1 MFFMEPEF
9 WVAVAFFIFL
19 GIAWKMGAFK
29 AMVEGLDKRGDK
41 IRAELEDAR
50 QLREEAQ
57 RVLADYQ
64 KRRQQAEAEADGIVK
79 AARVEAE
86 RLAEEA
92 HAKLADFVARRTK
105 MAEQKIAQAEVQAT
119 AEVRAAAAE
128 AAVKAAEGIL
138 RNRVHGGSGDAL
150 VSQGL
155 AEVRAKLN

>member
-9 WVAVAFFIFL
+9 WVAVAFFIFM
-19 GIAWKMGAFK
+19 GIAWKMGAFT
-29 AMVEGLDKRGDK
+29 ALVNGLDTRGAK
-41 IRAELEDAR
+41 ISAELEDAR

-64 KRRQQAEAEADGIVK
+64 KRRQQAEAEADGIIK
-79 AARVEAE
+79 TAHLEAE
-86 RLAEEA
+86 RLAQES
-92 HAKLADFVARRTK
+92 HAKMADFVARRTK

-119 AEVRAAAAE
+119 AEVRAAAAD
-128 AAVKAAEGIL
+128 AAVKASEAIL
-138 RNRVHGGSGDAL
+138 RTRAHGGAGEAL

>member
-9 WVAVAFFIFL
+9 WVAVSFFIFL
-19 GIAWKMGAFK
+19 GIAWKMGAFS
-29 AMVEGLDKRGDK
+29 ALVDGLDKRGDK
-41 IRAELEDAR
+41 IRAELDDAR

-64 KRRQQAEAEADGIVK
+64 KRRQQAEAEAEDIVK
-79 AARVEAE
+79 SARAEAE

-138 RNRVHGGSGDAL
+138 RSRVHGGSGDAL